1 MPELLIRKMRAAD
14 VSEVVEIERM
24 SFTAPWSE
32 AAFLGEILKLYS
44 LTKVA
49 ALRGKI
55 IGYIC
60 VEHIMD
66 EGHILN
72 LAVHPDFRRHGLG
85 TKLLE
90 EVMDELKKNDCRYLY
105 LEVRVSN
112 LGARKFYE
120 RSGFRVV
127 NIRRNYYT
135 SPIEDAALMMRGL

>member
-1 MPELLIRKMRAAD
+1 MHAAD

-24 SFTAPWSE
+24 SFTTPWSE

-72 LAVHPDFRRHGLG
+72 LAVHPDFRRRSIG
-85 TKLLE
+85 TKLME

-127 NIRRNYYT
+127 GIRKNYYA
-135 SPIEDAALMMRGL
+135 SPIADAALMMRGL

>member
-1 MPELLIRKMRAAD
+1 MPEILIRKMHAAD
-14 VSEVVEIERM
+14 VSEVVEIEHM
-24 SFTAPWSE
+24 SFTSPWSK
-32 AAFLGEILKLYS
+32 AAFLAEILKLYS

-49 ALRGKI
+49 VLRGKI
-55 IGYIC
+55 SGYIC

-72 LAVHPDFRRHGLG
+72 LAVHPDFRRRGIG
-85 TKLLE
+85 TKLME

-120 RSGFRVV
+120 RRGFRVV
-127 NIRRNYYT
+127 GIRKCYYV

>member
-1 MPELLIRKMRAAD
+1 MRAAD

-44 LTKVA
+44 LTRVA

-72 LAVHPDFRRHGLG
+72 LAVHPDFRRRSIG

-135 SPIEDAALMMRGL
+135 SPIEDAALMMHGL

>member
-1 MPELLIRKMRAAD
+1 MPEILIRKMHAAD

-24 SFTAPWSE
+24 SFTTPWSE

-49 ALRGKI
+49 VLEGKI
-55 IGYIC
+55 IGYTC

-72 LAVHPDFRRHGLG
+72 LAVHPDFRRRGIG
-85 TKLLE
+85 TKLME
-90 EVMDELKKNDCRYLY
+90 EVLDELKKNGCRYLY
-105 LEVRVSN
+105 LEVRFSN

-120 RSGFRVV
+120 SFGFRVV
-127 NIRRNYYT
+127 GIRRDYYT
-135 SPIEDAALMMRGL
+135 SPIEDAALMMCGS

>member
-1 MPELLIRKMRAAD
+1 MHAAD

-24 SFTAPWSE
+24 SFATPWSE

-49 ALRGKI
+49 VLEGKI

-72 LAVHPDFRRHGLG
+72 LAVHPDFRRRGIG
-85 TKLLE
+85 TKLME
-90 EVMDELKKNDCRYLY
+90 EVLDELKKNDCRYLY
-105 LEVRVSN
+105 LEVRFSN

-120 RSGFRVV
+120 SFGFRVV
-127 NIRRNYYT
+127 GIRRDYYT
-135 SPIEDAALMMRGL
+135 SPIEDAALMMCGS

>member
-1 MPELLIRKMRAAD
+1 MRAAD
-14 VSEVVEIERM
+14 VSEVVELERM

-44 LTKVA
+44 LIKVA
-49 ALRGKI
+49 ALGGKI

-72 LAVHPDFRRHGLG
+72 LAVHPDFRRRSIG

-135 SPIEDAALMMRGL
+135 SPIEDAALMMHGL

>member
-1 MPELLIRKMRAAD
+1 MHAAD

-24 SFTAPWSE
+24 SFTTPWSE

-49 ALRGKI
+49 VLEGKI

-72 LAVHPDFRRHGLG
+72 LAVHPDFRRRGIG
-85 TKLLE
+85 TKLME
-90 EVMDELKKNDCRYLY
+90 EVLDELKKNDCRYLY
-105 LEVRVSN
+105 LEVRFSN

-120 RSGFRVV
+120 SFGFRVV
-127 NIRRNYYT
+127 GIRRDYYT
-135 SPIEDAALMMRGL
+135 SPIEDAALMMCGS

>member
-1 MPELLIRKMRAAD
+1 MPEILIRKMRAAD

-24 SFTAPWSE
+24 SFTTPWSE

-49 ALRGKI
+49 VLEGKI

-72 LAVHPDFRRHGLG
+72 LAVHPDFRRRGIG
-85 TKLLE
+85 TKLME
-90 EVMDELKKNDCRYLY
+90 EVLDELKKNDCRYLY
-105 LEVRVSN
+105 LEVRFSN

-120 RSGFRVV
+120 SFGFRVV
-127 NIRRNYYT
+127 GIRRDYYT
-135 SPIEDAALMMRGL
+135 SPIEDASLMMRGS

>member
-1 MPELLIRKMRAAD
+1 MRAAD

-72 LAVHPDFRRHGLG
+72 LAVHPDFRRHGIG
-85 TKLLE
+85 KKLLE
-90 EVMDELKKNDCRYLY
+90 EVMDELKKNDCRSLY

-112 LGARKFYE
+112 PGARKFYE

-127 NIRRNYYT
+127 GIRRNYYA
-135 SPIEDAALMMRGL
+135 SPIEDADLMMRGL